1 MRCREKENAMFNKI
15 LVGVGEHDG
24 GRDAIALARTLAE
37 PHSTITLVHI
47 HAGFPAIGRGTNR
60 DFEAIER
67 DRAYG
72 LLEQARTDTG
82 IEAALLTHGASSV
95 GHGLHELVQSLAAD
109 LLVIGSNRRTITG
122 RVLIGDDASVTLNHS
137 PCAVAIAPAGYLEH
151 ARPLREIGVAY
162 NGSAESDHAIAVARK
177 LAAQHGAKLSAF
189 EAVSLPSYAF
199 VGVPA
204 PTEDIVESL
213 VEDAIARIEALGG
226 IEAHAVYGPA
236 RKELALYGASVDLL
250 ILGSRDYGPIGRLVH
265 GSTTHELAHTAPCPV
280 LALTRAVRS
289 HQSVSPVE
297 RNGDGQKVT
306 DRV

>member
-1 MRCREKENAMFNKI
+1 MFKKI
-15 LVGVGEHDG
+15 IVGVDEQAG
-24 GRDAIALARTLAE
+24 GRDAIALARILLE
-37 PHSTITLVHI
+37 PQSTVTLVHV

-60 DFEAIER
+60 DFETIER
-67 DRAYG
+67 DRG
-72 LLEQARTDTG
+72 L
-82 IEAALLTHGASSV
+82 ALLQRVRAQAGIDATLITHGAPSI
-95 GHGLHELVQSLAAD
+95 GRGLHEIAEKLGAD
-109 LLVIGSNRRTITG
+109 LLVIGSNRRSVTG

-137 PCAVAIAPAGYLEH
+137 PCAVAIAPAGYAEH
-151 ARPLREIGVAY
+151 PQPLREVGVAY
-162 NGSAESDHAIAVARK
+162 NGSAESEHAIAVARK

-213 VEDAIARIEALGG
+213 IEDAIERIEALGG

-236 RKELALYGASVDLL
+236 RKELALYGASLDLL

-280 LALTRAVRS
+280 LALTRAMRE
-289 HQSVSPVE
+289 HGPATE
-297 RNGDGQKVT
+297 DDGHEHKVIAG
-306 DRV
+306 V